1 MISSDVSLNFQPF
14 LAILNPKKRLR
25 NQREIRVYMEVL
37 NVDIFKNLEN
47 KVSYNDVL
55 QLDGAFSA
63 AHVNYGKSPIFNGND
78 SKDMAKNS
86 RKNSLSSNEKIED
99 VIGEIYS
106 FDGTEKNYKKD
117 DRISLW
123 KNYWLEYINAFD
135 KLMELL
141 PNSVVTTYVGRQAIE
156 IGFKYLLLKK
166 TGQIEATHDLGKLS
180 KLLFNE
186 YDIND
191 SYMDWVDVFCEK
203 FCDYIEGGNAEYFR
217 YPEYKKNSY
226 FAGNRLSIEWLSY
239 NFVLI
244 ILKLIHFADLETEV

>member
-1 MISSDVSLNFQPF
+1 
-14 LAILNPKKRLR
+14 
-25 NQREIRVYMEVL
+25 MEVL
-37 NVDIFKNLEN
+37 NVDIFKNLE
-47 KVSYNDVL
+47 VSYNDVL

-63 AHVNYGKSPIFNGND
+63 AHVNYGKSPIFNGKD

-99 VIGEIYS
+99 VIGEIHS

-123 KNYWLEYINAFD
+123 KNYRLEYINAFD
-135 KLMELL
+135 KLIELL

-166 TGQIEATHDLGKLS
+166 NGRIEATHDLGKLS
-180 KLLFNE
+180 KLLFTE

-191 SYMDWVDVFCEK
+191 SYMDWVETFCEK
-203 FCDYIEGGNAEYFR
+203 FCKYIEGGNVEYFR

-226 FAGNRLSIEWLSY
+226 FAGNRLDIEWISY